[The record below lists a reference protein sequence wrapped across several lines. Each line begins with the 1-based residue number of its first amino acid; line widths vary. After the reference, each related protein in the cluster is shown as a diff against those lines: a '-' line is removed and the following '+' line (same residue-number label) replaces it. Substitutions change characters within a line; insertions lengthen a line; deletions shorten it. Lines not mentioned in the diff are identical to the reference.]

1 MAERKYCCYVIDV
14 ASIRGSEDEI
24 KQLNIQ
30 KEYDG
35 QSVKE
40 LGNCSLFMQII
51 ASIVIKIRNKC
62 GDKVTTILYSNCQ
75 NRHSVEINSKVEQ
88 NSIFD
93 TTKVLIGQQSL
104 FLFLGSKVRET
115 LRIL

>member
-1 MAERKYCCYVIDV
+1 MAERKYCCFVIDV
-14 ASIRGSEDEI
+14 ASIRGNEHEI

-30 KEYDG
+30 KEYEE

-40 LGNCSLFMQII
+40 LGNCSLFMQIVT
-51 ASIVIKIRNKC
+51 SIVIKIRNDY
-62 GDKVTTILYSNCQ
+62 GDKAIIILYSNIK
-75 NRHSVEINSKVEQ
+75 NRYSLEIISMVEQ
-88 NSIFD
+88 HSIFD

-104 FLFLGSKVRET
+104 FLFLGSKISET